1 MSTRSNIVLLRDN
14 NSCSAIY
21 CHYDG
26 YLEHNGKM
34 LLDNYTSTKDVRALV
49 SMGDIKSLK
58 PTLDEMVET
67 EDYQI
72 YDDPAK
78 NFQSLRAYMS
88 QVDTLFIEFI
98 YLWSE
103 EDESWWVSRSASREV
118 GEAYLSTLFYHTDF
132 KRLIV
137 DEEGNVK
144 EDYQNFIAGPGRLK
158 NKQVTEEDVCEC
170 GELVEDCPDAYAH
183 ITSGA

>member
-14 NSCSAIY
+14 GSCSAIY

-34 LLDNYTSTKDVRALV
+34 LLDNYTSTKDVKALI
-49 SMGDIKSLK
+49 SLGNIKSLK
-58 PTLDEMVET
+58 PTIDEIAEEEYT
-67 EDYQI
+67 EGHQSF
-72 YDDPAK
+72 P
-78 NFQSLRAYMS
+78 SLRAYMS

-144 EDYQNFIAGPGRLK
+144 EDYHNFIAGPGRLK

>member
-1 MSTRSNIVLLRDN
+1 MSTRSNIVLLKEN
-14 NSCSAIY
+14 GACSAVY

-49 SMGDIKSLK
+49 AMGNIRSLK
-58 PTLDEMVET
+58 PTLDEMVEEEFT
-67 EDYQI
+67 EPPQ
-72 YDDPAK
+72 
-78 NFQSLRAYMS
+78 NFKRLASYMD

-103 EDESWWVSRSASREV
+103 EEESWWVSKSLSTEV
-118 GEAYLSTLFYHTDF
+118 GGAYLKKLFYHTDF
-132 KRLIV
+132 KRLVV

-144 EDYQNFIAGPGRLK
+144 EDYNNFIAGPGRLK
-158 NKQVTEEDVCEC
+158 DGSRPTYPQ
-170 GELVEDCPDAYAH
+170 
-183 ITSGA
+183 